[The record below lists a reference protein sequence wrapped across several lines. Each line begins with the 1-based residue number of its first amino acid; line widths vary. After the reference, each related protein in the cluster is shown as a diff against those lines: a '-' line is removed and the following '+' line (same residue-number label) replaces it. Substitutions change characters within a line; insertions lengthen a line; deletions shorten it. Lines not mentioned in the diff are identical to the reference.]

1 MYSQCKAAAERQ
13 QALFGVP
20 VVPLA
25 GVKAQIVAGAMSAV
39 MAAVMAGVLTG
50 VEASSK
56 IGCMC
61 MLDDDEIAL
70 QTTFRVSV

>member
-13 QALFGVP
+13 QALFRVP

-25 GVKAQIVAGAMSAV
+25 GVKAQIVAGAMAAV
-39 MAAVMAGVLTG
+39 MAAVTAGLMTG

-61 MLDDDEIAL
+61 MLVAL